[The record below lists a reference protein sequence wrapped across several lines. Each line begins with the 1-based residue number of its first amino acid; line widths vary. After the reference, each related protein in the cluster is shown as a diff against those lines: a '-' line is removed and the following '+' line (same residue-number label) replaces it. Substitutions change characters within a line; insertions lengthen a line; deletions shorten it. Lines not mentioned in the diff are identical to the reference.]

1 MTTIDIRKYLSEEQL
16 MLESL
21 KAIGRRD
28 DSPLGNLFPPE
39 KPVLK

>member
-1 MTTIDIRKYLSEEQL
+1 MANIDIRKYITEEQL
-16 MLESL
+16 IIESL

-39 KPVLK
+39 RPVLK